1 MSAYAP
7 HRANFKARQRMF
19 TRRQLGSV
27 WSCYQTSP
35 EGFTTTQTINGAKFF
50 AVEHGLKVRP

>member
-19 TRRQLGSV
+19 GRKRLGSA
-27 WSCYQTSP
+27 WCCYSTSP
-35 EGFTTTQTINGAKFF
+35 EGFTITRTVNNAKYY
-50 AVEHGLKVRP
+50 AVERGLKT